1 MIPRSR
7 LLTLIAVRV
16 VASTL
21 LLGWAV
27 LIQLSRPGTFP
38 VDPFF
43 FLIGLTYGLSVV
55 YLVMLRYVER
65 HPWVVDVQIWLD
77 AILVSAFILVTGGVR
92 SDFPSLYLLPIIAAS
107 LVRARRG
114 ALQVAALSACG
125 YASIV
130 ASQYVSVQDFPA
142 WVARDPELP
151 AVRFAQYVL
160 ATNVGGFFAVAM
172 LAGSLADRLRTT

>member
-1 MIPRSR
+1 MPSTPGARAAAEAALVRARVPRLVAGR
-7 LLTLIAVRV
+7 LVISTALLGSA
-16 VASTL
+16 TL
-21 LLGWAV
+21 LQFTA
-27 LIQLSRPGTFP
+27 PGVFP

-55 YLVMLRYVER
+55 YLVTLRYVER
-65 HPWVVDVQIWLD
+65 HPWVVDMQIWLD
-77 AILVSAFILVTGGVR
+77 AILVTAFILVTGGIR

-130 ASQYVSVQDFPA
+130 ASQYFNIEDFPSWA
-142 WVARDPELP
+142 ASPELP

-160 ATNVGGFFAVAM
+160 ATTVGGFFAV
-172 LAGSLADRLRTT
+172 